1 MIIRRVDP
9 KHGYDVWAETY
20 DTTPNPVVWMDEH
33 ITPGV
38 IGPCAGERI
47 LDAGC
52 GTGRNIARL
61 LAGGARVTG
70 MDFSEGM
77 LRVAR
82 ERFPDVPLMIGDLQA
97 RWPFDDGAFDAVLC
111 ALVGEHL
118 DDLDTTNREMARV
131 LRPGGRAVFSVYHPA
146 MSAAGKEA
154 HVLRDGTEY
163 RLGAVHHELADYRA
177 AFLGAGFEGIE
188 ATEHEGNAALVAAN
202 PDWKRYL
209 GFPILV
215 TFRMTKSV

>member
-118 DDLDTTNREMARV
+118 STDPGAAARRDVVEYYLGDTTPGAATERF
-131 LRPGGRAVFSVYHPA
+131 LRACA
-146 MSAAGKEA
+146 DAID
-154 HVLRDGTEY
+154 LRDRTWAEQQ
-163 RLGAVHHELADYRA
+163 RRGAT
-177 AFLGAGFEGIE
+177 G
-188 ATEHEGNAALVAAN
+188 
-202 PDWKRYL
+202 P
-209 GFPILV
+209 
-215 TFRMTKSV
+215 